1 MMHHRRAATGAAA
14 AAAAL
19 FAVAANLALAQANTH
34 PVSGRRIANVMGH
47 EGAAWLER
55 SEREAEEAPTRAVA
69 ALEVRPGQIVAD
81 VGAGSGYYAM
91 LLSKAVG
98 AGGRVYAT
106 DIQPEMLDLIRKK
119 LERTRTSNVEVVLG
133 TSTESRLPDRAID
146 LALMVDVYHELA
158 QPQAF
163 LRSLKRALK
172 PDGRLV
178 LIEFRKETAWVPI
191 REEHKMTIREAR
203 LELED
208 EGYRFDRVIDVLP
221 WQHILV
227 FRPAD
232 DRR

>member
-1 MMHHRRAATGAAA
+1 MMHPRRAATGAAV
-14 AAAAL
+14 AAL
-19 FAVAANLALAQANTH
+19 FAAFANLALAQANTH

-55 SEREAEEAPTRAVA
+55 PEREAEEAPTRAVA
-69 ALEVRPGQIVAD
+69 ALEVRPGQTVAD
-81 VGAGSGYYAM
+81 VGAGSGYYTM

-98 AGGRVYAT
+98 PGGRVYAT

-119 LERTRTSNVEVVLG
+119 LESTRTSNVEVVLG

-178 LIEFRKETAWVPI
+178 LIEFRKESAWVPI

-203 LELED
+203 LELES